1 MADDEQQQP
10 QDVPQHE
17 NDNQD
22 NHHQPP
28 QQLPPT
34 TVTAVN
40 IKIPPFWPA
49 DPEVWFA
56 QVDAQFNTRSITS
69 QKTKF
74 DHIVSSLTPEI
85 AMEVRDIIL
94 HPPERTPYD
103 TLKDQLIARTTASEQ
118 RRLQQLFNTEE
129 LGDRK
134 PSQLLRRMHQLLG
147 DKAATADT
155 AFIRELFLQRLPANV
170 RMVLAS
176 AGGTQSLLELA
187 DLADKVMEVAT
198 PVISQVSSNPDV
210 EQLRTEVADLKSLL
224 KSMQHSQRRSP
235 KLTRRSPSPAP
246 KPAQSLCWYH
256 HRFGEDAKKCQ
267 PPCTWSGND
276 QASH

>member
-1 MADDEQQQP
+1 MA
-10 QDVPQHE
+10 
-17 NDNQD
+17 
-22 NHHQPP
+22 
-28 QQLPPT
+28 
-34 TVTAVN
+34 VTAVN

-56 QVDAQFNTRSITS
+56 QVDAQFNTCNITS

-94 HPPERTPYD
+94 HPPERTPYN

-176 AGGTQSLLELA
+176 AGGTQ
-187 DLADKVMEVAT
+187 VT
-198 PVISQVSSNPDV
+198 
-210 EQLRTEVADLKSLL
+210 
-224 KSMQHSQRRSP
+224 
-235 KLTRRSPSPAP
+235 TR
-246 KPAQSLCWYH
+246 
-256 HRFGEDAKKCQ
+256 
-267 PPCTWSGND
+267 
-276 QASH
+276 AS

>member
-34 TVTAVN
+34 TVTAVH

-56 QVDAQFNTRSITS
+56 QVDAQFNTRNITS

-94 HPPERTPYD
+94 HPPERTPYN

-118 RRLQQLFNTEE
+118 RRCNNSST
-129 LGDRK
+129 
-134 PSQLLRRMHQLLG
+134 LRSWE
-147 DKAATADT
+147 
-155 AFIRELFLQRLPANV
+155 I
-170 RMVLAS
+170 AS
-176 AGGTQSLLELA
+176 
-187 DLADKVMEVAT
+187 
-198 PVISQVSSNPDV
+198 P
-210 EQLRTEVADLKSLL
+210 
-224 KSMQHSQRRSP
+224 HS
-235 KLTRRSPSPAP
+235 
-246 KPAQSLCWYH
+246 Y
-256 HRFGEDAKKCQ
+256 
-267 PPCTWSGND
+267 
-276 QASH
+276 